1 MIAVFTEF
9 TTSKCQHAQ
18 AKQAL
23 PMRPTHHVNFI
34 FILLLAIV
42 LFAQN
47 SFANDYTQ
55 WGLPAGAKARLGK
68 GRILEIAYSPVG
80 DRFAIAT
87 PIGVWIY
94 DAKSGVEVMFLA
106 GDKTESTLLPSM
118 NRVTSVAFSPDGRT
132 IASGSFD
139 HIRLWDVHTGNQTG
153 TFGGEFQTQ
162 FFTSV
167 AFSPDG
173 DTIASGSTDGKI
185 LIWDVHTG
193 QILGTFEGKTD
204 SSYFI
209 ASIASVVFSPDGG
222 TLASTSRDD
231 NTIQLWNVHAG
242 EHMHTLFGHTE
253 VVNSIAFSSDGH
265 MLASGSNDNTIRL
278 WSVLTGEHKQTVSE
292 HNTDVTSVAFSPDG
306 STLASAGYTT
316 ILLRNLRSEED
327 QKIYL
332 WPVERIQSIAFSPSG
347 CTLVSGD
354 YNGRVHQWDV
364 DTKTQMQTIEGHTPS
379 VSSIAFNPQGFM
391 LASGSSQVKTLR
403 LWDTSSN
410 RRNPRL
416 VDGYWGPVTS
426 LLFSSDG
433 STIATSSDSLNH
445 AIILLNQHVSR
456 NESRIERELDRY
468 RTGKGSQDESE
479 HAPDPLGIWL
489 WDVSTGERT
498 LSLRDRSHGAEC
510 MAFSPD
516 GSMLASAQAAPGEGR
531 ASLDYLVHVWD
542 VRTGD
547 KVKTFEGHVAEV
559 NCVEFSPDGTLLASG
574 SENGTIR
581 FWDADTGQQLETYK
595 GHTDAVNSI
604 AFSPDGKTLASG
616 SGKWGRWKDTTIRLW
631 DVPSDRHRRNGGGG
645 TWQRLARLFGL
656 GKASEVLKG
665 HGRGVNAVA
674 FSPDGEIIASGS
686 SDSTIRLWNPHNGM
700 HLKTLEGH
708 KENVNSIAFSPDG
721 RTLASGSEDGTILL
735 WNLSDKE

>member
-1 MIAVFTEF
+1 
-9 TTSKCQHAQ
+9 
-18 AKQAL
+18 
-23 PMRPTHHVNFI
+23 MRQTHYINL
-34 FILLLAIV
+34 ILYLTIV

-47 SFANDYTQ
+47 VFASDYTQ

-94 DAKSGVEVMFLA
+94 DAESGVEVMFLA
-106 GDKTESTLLPSM
+106 GDKTERTLLPGM
-118 NRVTSVAFSPDGRT
+118 NLVTSVAFSPDGRT

-139 HIRLWDVHTGNQTG
+139 HIRLWDVYTGEQTE
-153 TFGGEFQTQ
+153 TLEGEDSAFS
-162 FFTSV
+162 TSV
-167 AFSPDG
+167 AFSPEG
-173 DTIASGSTDGKI
+173 DTIASGGTADRKI
-185 LIWDVHTG
+185 LIWDIHAA
-193 QILGTFEGKTD
+193 QILGRFEGKTD
-204 SSYFI
+204 SSYF
-209 ASIASVVFSPDGG
+209 IASVVFSPDGG

-231 NTIQLWNVHAG
+231 NTIQLWNVHTG
-242 EHMHTLFGHTE
+242 EHVHTLFGHTE
-253 VVNSIAFSSDGH
+253 VVNSVAFSSDGH
-265 MLASGSNDNTIRL
+265 TLASASNDNTIRL
-278 WSVLTGEHKQTVSE
+278 WNVLTGEHRQTVSE

-316 ILLRNLRSEED
+316 ILLRNLRTEED

-332 WPVERIQSIAFSPSG
+332 WPVERVQSIAFSPNG
-347 CTLVSGD
+347 HTLVSGD
-354 YNGRVHQWDV
+354 RNGNVHRWDV
-364 DTKTQMQTIEGHTPS
+364 RSGINIQTIEGHTPS

-403 LWDTSSN
+403 LWDTSSD

-433 STIATSSDSLNH
+433 STIATSSDSPNH

-498 LSLRDRSHGAEC
+498 LSLGDRSHGAEC

-516 GSMLASAQAAPGEGR
+516 GSMLASAQAALGEGR

-547 KVKTFEGHVAEV
+547 KVKTFEGHVAKV

-581 FWDADTGQQLETYK
+581 LWDADTGQQLETYK

-616 SGKWGRWKDTTIRLW
+616 SGEWGLGKDTTIRLW

-665 HGRGVNAVA
+665 HGRVVNAVA

-686 SDSTIRLWNPHNGM
+686 DDSTIRLWDPHNGM
-700 HLKTLEGH
+700 HLETLEGH
-708 KENVNSIAFSPDG
+708 KEIVNSIAFSPDG

-735 WNLSDKE
+735 WNLSDKERKR

>member
-34 FILLLAIV
+34 LLLAIV

-55 WGLPAGAKARLGK
+55 WALPEGAKARLGK
-68 GRILEIAYSPVG
+68 GRILEIAYSPAG

-106 GDKTESTLLPSM
+106 GDKTERTLLPGM

-139 HIRLWDVHTGNQTG
+139 HIRLWDVYTGEQTE
-153 TFGGEFQTQ
+153 TLEGEDSAFS
-162 FFTSV
+162 TSV

-173 DTIASGSTDGKI
+173 DTIASGSADGKI
-185 LIWDVHTG
+185 LIWDIHTE

-204 SSYFI
+204 SSYF
-209 ASIASVVFSPDGG
+209 IASVVFSPDGG

-231 NTIQLWNVHAG
+231 NTIQLWNVHTG
-242 EHMHTLFGHTE
+242 DHVHTLFGHTE
-253 VVNSIAFSSDGH
+253 VVNSIAFSSGGH
-265 MLASGSNDNTIRL
+265 ILASGSTDNTIRL
-278 WSVLTGEHKQTVSE
+278 WNVLTREHKQTVSE
-292 HNTDVTSVAFSPDG
+292 HNTDVNSVAFSPDG

-316 ILLRNLRSEED
+316 ILLRNLRSEEER
-327 QKIYL
+327 KIYF
-332 WPVERIQSIAFSPSG
+332 WPVEWIQSIAFSPNG
-347 CTLVSGD
+347 HTLVSGD
-354 YNGRVHQWDV
+354 RNGNVHRWDV
-364 DTKTQMQTIEGHTPS
+364 RSGINIQTIEGHTPS

-403 LWDTSSN
+403 LWD
-410 RRNPRL
+410 
-416 VDGYWGPVTS
+416 
-426 LLFSSDG
+426 
-433 STIATSSDSLNH
+433 
-445 AIILLNQHVSR
+445 
-456 NESRIERELDRY
+456 
-468 RTGKGSQDESE
+468 
-479 HAPDPLGIWL
+479 
-489 WDVSTGERT
+489 VSTGERT
-498 LSLRDRSHGAEC
+498 LSLRYRSHGAEC

-516 GSMLASAQAAPGEGR
+516 GSMLASAQAALGEGR

-547 KVKTFEGHVAEV
+547 KVKTFEGHVTNV

-581 FWDADTGQQLETYK
+581 LWDADTGQQLETYK

-604 AFSPDGKTLASG
+604 EFSPDGKTLASG

-735 WNLSDKE
+735 WNLSDKERKR